1 MLQMISFQ
9 NQSHLSRATSLSSLT
24 GKNYFIVRVG
34 PEKVP
39 RRSSLSS
46 QMGRNTKTPW
56 NTVMSSPRQRA
67 PVSSAM
73 PLGCVLFFMVPSDS
87 LAPHP
92 GKKAG
97 RLFSSAASLLQVGA
111 AFQELTARQE
121 LSTIG
126 STPSKEH
133 VFKVDNF
140 AALSSIQKLLQEK
153 IFAVEGK
160 GE

>member
-1 MLQMISFQ
+1 MKKNECHQIILTDAVNWLTKQLFP
-9 NQSHLSRATSLSSLT
+9 NLSSLFASH
-24 GKNYFIVRVG
+24 Y
-34 PEKVP
+34 
-39 RRSSLSS
+39 
-46 QMGRNTKTPW
+46 
-56 NTVMSSPRQRA
+56 
-67 PVSSAM
+67 
-73 PLGCVLFFMVPSDS
+73 
-87 LAPHP
+87 
-92 GKKAG
+92 KKAG